1 MEYVFFVSNWL
12 IKYNFNRPH
21 QALDY
26 LTPMRYI
33 ENYNENLKQK
43 VLLMCPASTFY

>member
-1 MEYVFFVSNWL
+1 MGSFIY
-12 IKYNFNRPH
+12 
-21 QALDY
+21 ALDY

-43 VLLMCPASTFY
+43 VLPMYPASTKSFNFTEK